1 MLSDPTDSETAE
13 TADFP
18 PTPVADGPP
27 SDVLEIVASLEAE
40 GSEAAPTSEDVPPAV
55 EAAAVGDANGAP
67 AVDVAGAP
75 ELPAVVEAEEATGP
89 LDVPGEGAEAQTPV
103 EPRDEPAPSAEDVMP
118 SRARVPAWPF
128 LAYLVLWIAGGIAA
142 AWLLTQPSIGLPVF
156 GTELYRT
163 VVVVGLGLT
172 AIGPLL
178 ILVVWLAL
186 LLGNRGAPHA
196 GLFTDSLLRG
206 ALATL
211 CGVAIWWAVLL
222 IIDTIR
228 LGRPL

>member
-1 MLSDPTDSETAE
+1 MLSDPNDSETVE
-13 TADFP
+13 TPNIP
-18 PTPVADGPP
+18 PAPVADGPP

-40 GSEAAPTSEDVPPAV
+40 GSEGAPTSEDVPPAA
-55 EAAAVGDANGAP
+55 EATVVKDANGA
-67 AVDVAGAP
+67 AVVDVAGAP
-75 ELPAVVEAEEATGP
+75 EHPPVVDADEATGP
-89 LDVPGEGAEAQTPV
+89 LDVPGEGAEARTLV
-103 EPRDEPAPSAEDVMP
+103 EPRDKPAPSAEDVLP

-128 LAYLVLWIAGGIAA
+128 LAYLVLWVAGGIAA
-142 AWLLTQPSIGLPVF
+142 GWLLTQPSIGLPVF

-186 LLGNRGAPHA
+186 LLGNRGASHA
-196 GLFTDSLLRG
+196 GLFTGSLLRG